1 MDTKIMIQHRHQSCY
16 TFSIKGGIMERLI
29 IAVDLGHFKAYKVS
43 TDSPGSPKIHLVE
56 SYDSVE
62 GHGKLSEKV
71 SDGAGRFGVSGG
83 KNGAA
88 KGYGE
93 PHNIELEAEKKAAK
107 LIARDIAAIVGREGT
122 KKWWFAAA
130 NKLNSL
136 VMEHLDADI
145 KSNLDKNISSNL
157 TKTNKSEI
165 LKHFE

>member
-1 MDTKIMIQHRHQSCY
+1 MD
-16 TFSIKGGIMERLI
+16 RLI

-43 TDSPGSPKIHLVE
+43 TDSPGRPKIQLVE
-56 SYDSVE
+56 SYDSIE
-62 GHGKLSEKV
+62 RHGKLSEKV
-71 SDGAGRFGVSGG
+71 TDGAGRFGVGGG

-107 LIARDIAAIVGREGT
+107 LIAKDIVTIIGREGI

-130 NKLNSL
+130 HKLNSL
-136 VMEHLDADI
+136 IMENLDPDI
-145 KSNLDKNISSNL
+145 KAKMDKNINSNL

-165 LKHFE
+165 LKHFQ

>member
-1 MDTKIMIQHRHQSCY
+1 MD
-16 TFSIKGGIMERLI
+16 RLI
-29 IAVDLGHFKAYKVS
+29 IAVDLGHFRAYKLS
-43 TDSPGSPKIHLVE
+43 TDPPGSPKINLVE
-56 SYDSVE
+56 SYDSIE

-93 PHNIELEAEKKAAK
+93 PHSMESEAEKKTAR
-107 LIARDIAAIVGREGT
+107 LIARDITTVIGREGI

-130 NKLNSL
+130 NKLNAL
-136 VMEHLDADI
+136 VVEQLDSAV
-145 KSNLDKNISSNL
+145 KSNLDKNINANL
-157 TKTNKSEI
+157 TKTGKSEL

>member
-1 MDTKIMIQHRHQSCY
+1 
-16 TFSIKGGIMERLI
+16 MERLI

-43 TDSPGSPKIHLVE
+43 TDSPGSPKIHLIE
-56 SYDSVE
+56 SYDSIE

-107 LIARDIAAIVGREGT
+107 LIAKDIAAIIGREGI

-130 NKLNSL
+130 NKLSSL
-136 VMEHLDADI
+136 ILE
-145 KSNLDKNISSNL
+145 NLEPDLKAKMDKNINSNL

-165 LKHFE
+165 LKHFQ

>member
-1 MDTKIMIQHRHQSCY
+1 MD
-16 TFSIKGGIMERLI
+16 RLI

-43 TDSPGSPKIHLVE
+43 TDSPGSPKIHLIE
-56 SYDSVE
+56 SYDSIE

-93 PHNIELEAEKKAAK
+93 PHNIELEAEKKAAR
-107 LIARDIAAIVGREGT
+107 LIAKDIVAIIGREGI
-122 KKWWFAAA
+122 KKWWFAASH
-130 NKLNSL
+130 KLNSL
-136 VMEHLDADI
+136 VIENLEPDI
-145 KSNLDKNISSNL
+145 KAKLDKNINSNL

>member
-1 MDTKIMIQHRHQSCY
+1 MD
-16 TFSIKGGIMERLI
+16 RLI

-43 TDSPGSPKIHLVE
+43 TDPPGSPKIQLVE
-56 SYDSVE
+56 SYDSIE

-71 SDGAGRFGVSGG
+71 SDGAGRFGMSGG

-107 LIARDIAAIVGREGT
+107 LIAKDIAAIIGREGI

-130 NKLNSL
+130 HKLNSL
-136 VMEHLDADI
+136 IME
-145 KSNLDKNISSNL
+145 NLEPDLKAKMDKNINSNL

-165 LKHFE
+165 LKHFQ